1 MGLLNNFKSMV
12 YRTVSIT
19 PAGSDPM
26 SLRDQLL
33 KAGLV
38 SKKQAKQAET
48 QTKLKE
54 HQAKKN
60 KLVAEELALEKEA
73 ELRRIEEQRA
83 EKQQYDLELNR
94 LREQQRIERENYLRC
109 LQLMKSN
116 AINENRASVIYYFL
130 ESERFVRKVMV
141 TAWQK
146 ELLARGKLA
155 IGRLNEQVDEFLIL
169 PYTTAQTV
177 LSLYPSFIITL
188 HSEIPDDREVQ
199 GDE

>member
-1 MGLLNNFKSMV
+1 
-12 YRTVSIT
+12 
-19 PAGSDPM
+19 M